1 MEESIKLQDIVKIVK
16 KRIFLIVS
24 LPVLAVIIAAII
36 SYFVLTP
43 VYQAST
49 QILVNQQ
56 KTATETIQSQDIQTN
71 LQLINTYNVII
82 KSPVTLNQVIER
94 LDLEISTS
102 QLSEKITV
110 SNVDNSQIIT
120 INVMDEQQFKAVDIA
135 NTVVEVFQ
143 EEIPVLMN
151 VNNVNVLSPAVYSED
166 STHVKPN
173 ELMLI
178 AIAAVIGILLGVGV
192 AFLLEY
198 LDTTIKTERDVEEL
212 LGLPILG
219 MVIQIP
225 KKGSIQE
232 TKEVEVQLSRRKSS
246 KKRSEKLV

>member
-1 MEESIKLQDIVKIVK
+1 MEETISLQDIFKIIK
-16 KRIFLIVS
+16 KRLYLIVS
-24 LPVLAVIIAAII
+24 LTMIAGIIAAII

-56 KTATETIQSQDIQTN
+56 KTQVEQIQTQDIQAN

-82 KSPVTLNQVIER
+82 KSPAILEQVIER
-94 LDLEISTS
+94 LDLELTPS

-110 SNVDNSQIIT
+110 SNASDSQVIS
-120 INVMDEQQFKAVDIA
+120 VSVEDEQHFKAVDIA
-135 NTVVEVFQ
+135 NTVAEVFQ

-151 VNNVNVLSPAVYSED
+151 INNVNILSPAVHLEFPS
-166 STHVKPN
+166 HVKPN
-173 ELMLI
+173 ELMNI
-178 AIAAVIGILLGVGV
+178 AIAAVIGVMLGVGL

-198 LDTTIKTERDVEEL
+198 LDTTVRSEQDVEDL

-219 MVIQIP
+219 IVSPFPEEEIEKD
-225 KKGSIQE
+225 KKSAKGE
-232 TKEVEVQLSRRKSS
+232 LSRSGNR
-246 KKRSEKLV
+246 REKLV